1 MGTPN
6 WLDNSTARTLAVACS
21 VNGGKGHHPRQS
33 RILRTTTTMSVRVS
47 WRTHQ
52 VPVERKFLPLFV
64 FATTTTMTTTTIR
77 SCVFLICRQFR
88 LTKFI
93 VHFVDLR
100 VDCYGP
106 PSPALSFRPTYRS
119 SFLRLSL
126 RVGVVECMYR

>member
-1 MGTPN
+1 
-6 WLDNSTARTLAVACS
+6 
-21 VNGGKGHHPRQS
+21 
-33 RILRTTTTMSVRVS
+33 MSVRVS

-100 VDCYGP
+100 VDGYGP
-106 PSPALSFRPTYRS
+106 PFPALSFRPSTISVIIFTVISASGGGRMYVQVKSDYPNVQLPKGFSNLTIYGDLSIYFS
-119 SFLRLSL
+119 SEPYELNHI
-126 RVGVVECMYR
+126 